1 MDVPRVIILFQGESH
16 VCVIICVAGDDT
28 QQHIRFPMIPVIIPT
43 GTHGEHRHGTC
54 ELYFRIAG
62 DDPLPCVLVPLHSF
76 RVFILL
82 RMECKGKDTS

>member
-1 MDVPRVIILFQGESH
+1 MIIR
-16 VCVIICVAGDDT
+16 VAGDDT
-28 QQHIRFPMIPVIIPT
+28 QQHIRFPMIPVVIPT